1 MGVIPATGQQI
12 SMGKINRA
20 LGLSASYPPAGGS
33 NIRLNGCLGAKRNCA
48 TTTISA
54 IGSGVCTRESC
65 DFGGLDTPQ
74 DYPT

>member
-1 MGVIPATGQQI
+1 MGVLPATGQEI

-20 LGLSASYPPAGGS
+20 LGLSASYPPAAGS

-48 TTTISA
+48 TTSISS
-54 IGSGVCTRESC
+54 IGAGCRTRESC

-74 DYPT
+74 NYP